1 MKYVLIG
8 CGVLVALASVAVIA
22 LILFAPTM
30 FRWAVGNQLVGA
42 IAFQQIEVQ
51 PNSPTS
57 DDIVSLKASV
67 TFAGT
72 GTMPEGGL
80 KLQVTAEKKG
90 DKDTKT
96 ATAVLSRSAG
106 AGSSGVMEG
115 KATIE
120 LGKLP
125 AGTHTFILAIQQP
138 TQQLVGAIEPPRE
151 VQVVVK
157 KKKE

>member
-8 CGVLVALASVAVIA
+8 CGVLLAVGGVAVVA

-30 FRWAVGNQLVGA
+30 FRWAMGDRLVGA
-42 IAFQQIEVQ
+42 IAIQQIQVQ
-51 PNSPTS
+51 PESPTS
-57 DDIVSLKASV
+57 GDRVSLRVVV

-72 GTMPEGGL
+72 GATPEGGL
-80 KLQVTAEKKG
+80 KLEVTAEKKG
-90 DKDTKT
+90 DEEPQT
-96 ATAVLSRSAG
+96 AAAVLSRSVG

-115 KATIE
+115 KAIIE

-125 AGTHTFILAIQQP
+125 AGTHSFTIAIQP
-138 TQQLVGAIEPPRE
+138 PSQQLVGAIEPPRE

-157 KKKE
+157 PKKG